1 MRPPTNANQYRL
13 RIRDAIQRKF
23 AELVTGVKSGQ
34 GSLAEVA
41 EQLGVRRQAMDQ
53 YASGSVPASD
63 VLLMALLK
71 WNWQIRV
78 EDPKGQPSWCEF
90 SVSDMEGGIKRR
102 KPEPVQLSL
111 FDALTD
117 LDQNMDTLKK
127 SVGRVEFE
135 IKRAFGKLG

>member
-1 MRPPTNANQYRL
+1 MQPPLNADQYRL

-23 AELVTGVKSGQ
+23 VELVNGVKSGH

-41 EQLGVRRQAMDQ
+41 AQLGVRRQALDQ

-63 VLLMALLK
+63 VILMAFLK
-71 WNWQIRV
+71 WDWVIRV
-78 EDPKGQPSWCEF
+78 EDHQGQPSWCEF

-102 KPEPVQLSL
+102 KREPVQLSL
-111 FDALTD
+111 FDALTG

-135 IKRAFGKLG
+135 IKRAFGKSG